1 MKVFETFTEFYT
13 KSIKE
18 DHTPMGTKVKLADG
32 RLGIIQAWND
42 ATGTYTVAIE
52 GGAETVEIE
61 DADVVI
67 VTESDIPDV
76 IEVGSKVQLSDGRIG
91 TISAYT
97 EADGKYT
104 VNIEGDDN
112 TEKCDKEDLTLI

>member
-1 MKVFETFTEFYT
+1 MRVFETFTEFYT
-13 KSIKE
+13 NSIKE

-32 RLGIIQAWND
+32 RLGTIQAWND

-52 GGAETVEIE
+52 GESETVEIG
-61 DADVVI
+61 DADVNI
-67 VTESDIPDV
+67 VTESETPDV
-76 IEVGSKVQLSDGRIG
+76 IEVGSKVQLADGRIG

-104 VNIEGDDN
+104 VTIEGEDSP
-112 TEKCDKEDLTLI
+112 EKCDKEDLKLV